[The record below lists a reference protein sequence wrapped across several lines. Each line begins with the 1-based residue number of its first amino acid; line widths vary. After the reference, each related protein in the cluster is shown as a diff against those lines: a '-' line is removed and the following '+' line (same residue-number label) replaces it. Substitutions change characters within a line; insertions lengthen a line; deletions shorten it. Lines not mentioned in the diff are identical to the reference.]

1 MTALL
6 DLLPLI
12 AFFIASKKFGLLAG
26 AAAVLAA
33 TLIVYGIH
41 LVRQKW
47 QLTKQQWVVLVL
59 TILFCGAT
67 ILLRDDLYLRWKT
80 PIINLSFALALAI
93 SALIGKPLMQPVA
106 KDVFRF
112 SPQGWQRLTYAWAA
126 FFLLLAALHYWFGLY
141 HYDASEQAK
150 NLFIHFKSYGQLI
163 LMGIFLAAQA
173 FVLRKHLN
181 IESDTPP
188 ENETS
193 EQPSQQQ
200 H

>member
-1 MTALL
+1 MGGARAHHPLL
-6 DLLPLI
+6 
-12 AFFIASKKFGLLAG
+12 
-26 AAAVLAA
+26 
-33 TLIVYGIH
+33 
-41 LVRQKW
+41 
-47 QLTKQQWVVLVL
+47 
-59 TILFCGAT
+59 
-67 ILLRDDLYLRWKT
+67 LRWKT
-80 PIINLSFALALAI
+80 PIINLSFALALAV

-181 IESDTPP
+181 IESDSAS

-193 EQPSQQQ
+193 EQPSQQ

>member
-6 DLLPLI
+6 DLIPLI

-26 AAAVLAA
+26 AAAVLAS

-41 LVRQKW
+41 LARQQW
-47 QLTKQQWVVLVL
+47 RLTKQQWVVLLL

-80 PIINLSFALALAI
+80 PIINLSFALALAV

-106 KDVFRF
+106 KDIFHF
-112 SPQGWQRLTYAWAA
+112 SPRGWQRLTLAWAA

-163 LMGIFLAAQA
+163 LMVFFLIAQGI
-173 FVLRKHLN
+173 VLRKHLKTEAQAPT
-181 IESDTPP
+181 ESEPP
-188 ENETS
+188 
-193 EQPSQQQ
+193 EQPSKP
-200 H
+200 

>member
-1 MTALL
+1 M
-6 DLLPLI
+6 
-12 AFFIASKKFGLLAG
+12 
-26 AAAVLAA
+26 AA

-47 QLTKQQWVVLVL
+47 RLTKQQWVVLVL

-80 PIINLSFALALAI
+80 PIINLSFALALAV

-181 IESDTPP
+181 IESDTAG

-193 EQPSQQQ
+193 
-200 H
+200 

>member
-1 MTALL
+1 
-6 DLLPLI
+6 
-12 AFFIASKKFGLLAG
+12 
-26 AAAVLAA
+26 
-33 TLIVYGIH
+33 
-41 LVRQKW
+41 
-47 QLTKQQWVVLVL
+47 
-59 TILFCGAT
+59 
-67 ILLRDDLYLRWKT
+67 
-80 PIINLSFALALAI
+80 
-93 SALIGKPLMQPVA
+93 GKPLMQPVA

-181 IESDTPP
+181 IESDTAG
-188 ENETS
+188 ENETN
-193 EQPSQQQ
+193 
-200 H
+200 